1 MVRVLPIHFGVVL
14 DCKGGGGK
22 KKQIGPEKFFQ
33 AQPSKTEL
41 RARYSTMAGLESLF
55 WRGIRWRKEGG
66 GKKKLSGPE
75 SLCLIWA
82 SETRQHRQDK
92 PRQANTSQHKPRAAS
107 KVRWPSVSL
116 AGVWLKLSTSIQ
128 ISLGPNHVCHRHGS
142 SAARTHC
149 HSFGK

>member
-1 MVRVLPIHFGVVL
+1 MGR
-14 DCKGGGGK
+14 

-92 PRQANTSQHKPRAAS
+92 PRQANTSQHKPTQA
-107 KVRWPSVSL
+107 KGSL
-116 AGVWLKLSTSIQ
+116 QGQMTFSESGWCLAEAVNVDSNLPGAEPCL
-128 ISLGPNHVCHRHGS
+128 S
-142 SAARTHC
+142 SAWKFRGTYSL
-149 HSFGK
+149 SFFREIAANNQCVVY